1 MEANIALRS
10 SKIGFYA
17 KINGYVSRNRGVDGD
32 LVAVRVLTKEEQSEN
47 EAKEKRWM
55 MDNPKAAS
63 SKMWDQFV
71 RIIPFWTWTVPMQRL
86 RRAKIA

>member
-17 KINGYVSRNRGVDGD
+17 KINGYLKNRGVDGD
-32 LVAVRVLTKEEQSEN
+32 LLRRVITKEEQSEN

-55 MDNPKAAS
+55 MDNPRAAAS
-63 SKMWDQFV
+63 KCGISLV
-71 RIIPFWTWTVPMQRL
+71 RIIPC
-86 RRAKIA
+86 